1 MSSTDGEAAVA
12 RREPVLVDLALQG
25 GGSHG
30 AFTWG
35 VLDRLLEEP
44 WIRIE
49 AISGTSAGAMNA
61 AVLADGWSKD
71 GAGGARAA
79 LDDYWRRVSRAAAFS
94 PLQRSPLERMLG
106 RWTLDTSP
114 AYLAMDMLSRIFSPY
129 DLNPTGFNPL
139 RQVLADSIDFDRLAA
154 SPIKLFITATNVYT
168 GRGRIF
174 RNGEITPDVLL
185 ASACLPT
192 MFRAVEIEG
201 EPYWDGGFAG
211 NPTITP
217 LVRESD
223 AFDTILVQI
232 NPRERRDKLRKAGDI
247 LDRLNEISFNA
258 PLMKELRMIALL
270 RQAADPGGGEG
281 ARWAR
286 MRTHRIMSDRL
297 AEFGASS
304 KLNAEW
310 EFLALLKEE
319 GRKSAEEFL
328 ASHGTDVGAKSSTDL
343 DVLLQEC

>member
-1 MSSTDGEAAVA
+1 MSSAIDDAAA
-12 RREPVLVDLALQG
+12 TERRPVLVDLALQG

-44 WIRIE
+44 SMKIE

-61 AVLADGWSKD
+61 AVLADGWLKG
-71 GAGGARAA
+71 GADGARAA
-79 LDDYWRRVSRAAAFS
+79 LDAYWRRVSRAAAFS
-94 PLQRSPLERMLG
+94 PLQRSPLERMMG

-114 AYLAMDMLSRIFSPY
+114 AYLAMDLMSRVFSPY

-139 RQVLADSIDFDRLAA
+139 RKVLAESIDFERLVT
-154 SPIKLFITATNVYT
+154 SPIKLFITATNVHT

-174 RNGEITPDVLL
+174 RNSQITPDVLL

-223 AFDTILVQI
+223 AHDTILVQI
-232 NPRERRDKLRKAGDI
+232 NPRERLNTPKTAGDI

-258 PLMKELRMIALL
+258 PLLKELRMIALL
-270 RQAADPGGGEG
+270 RQAADPGHGEG
-281 ARWAR
+281 ARWAG
-286 MRTHRIMSDRL
+286 MRTHRIMNDRL

-310 EFLALLKEE
+310 EFLEMLKVE
-319 GRKSAEEFL
+319 GRKSADEFL
-328 ASHGTDVGAKSSTDL
+328 TSHGTDLGSKSSADF
-343 DVLLQEC
+343 DVLLAEC